1 MLDLSAAEAIVD
13 VKDAAEYAGL
23 TYLSDEKAGINRKRS
38 GKGFSYRTAQAPSPM
53 RLP

>member
-23 TYLSDEKAGINRKRS
+23 TYVSDETPGIRAGVQA
-38 GKGFSYRTAQAPSPM
+38 KGSAT
-53 RLP
+53 